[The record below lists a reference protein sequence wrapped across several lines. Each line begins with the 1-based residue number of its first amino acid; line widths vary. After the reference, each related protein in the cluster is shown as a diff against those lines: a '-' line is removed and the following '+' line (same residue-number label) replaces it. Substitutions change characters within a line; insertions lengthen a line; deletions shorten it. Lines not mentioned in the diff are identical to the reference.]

1 MKTKIFFMA
10 ALALMTAACS
20 NDDSDF
26 MNPAQQPANGEIT
39 ITAQLAPKT
48 DGAATRAV
56 SEGTDKIVAAW
67 AEGEHIAI
75 LYEVSG
81 TKYEADA
88 EITEV
93 DGWGTASIT
102 FTVLGTTPDDTACTL
117 VYPRS
122 AAKDDHSGVKDAATL
137 LAAQDGTLNANLDVR
152 VGEGTIQ
159 TSTPSLTV
167 TTQPVAQ
174 FAIFKYTLSG
184 TSIDATHP
192 LVIKDGSEKVIT
204 SVTPASSAT
213 SVYAAMPAAASS
225 TYKFIVT
232 TDDNKYIKSGTA
244 AITAGKYYQTP
255 LEMTARY
262 PLGRGSAT
270 VDDIG
275 SVIAS
280 DHKIYLNVAAAS
292 AAGETAIAVIAY
304 MGYDN
309 GESSPNNHGLAL
321 ALSDASDGCMW
332 KTTETDAGHTKQTD
346 PNYNFTPEGGLQY
359 INNAHNSDDY
369 PAFKAAINYS
379 ATGNDIERWFLPTAY
394 QWQQM
399 INAAGGASNLANM
412 ANLATDNGSYYW
424 SSSEYS
430 GISAWRYTF
439 YDRNWVFGNKTTT
452 GNNRV
457 RACFAF

>member
-1 MKTKIFFMA
+1 MA

-20 NDDSDF
+20 NDDYDF
-26 MNPAQQPANGEIT
+26 QNPVQQPQNVEGIT

-56 SEGTDKIVAAW
+56 SEGTDKIVAEW
-67 AEGEHIAI
+67 AVDEHIAI
-75 LYEVSG
+75 LYEVSD
-81 TKYEADA
+81 TKYVADA
-88 EITEV
+88 TITGV
-93 DGWGTASIT
+93 DGRGAATIT
-102 FTVLGTTPDDTACTL
+102 FTVQGTTPDNTACTL
-117 VYPRS
+117 VYPYD
-122 AAKDDHSGVKDAATL
+122 AAKDDHSGVKDFATL
-137 LAAQDGTLNANLDVR
+137 LANQDGTLSANLDVR
-152 VGEGTIQ
+152 VGAGTIQ
-159 TSTPSLTV
+159 TTTPGLTV
-167 TTQPVAQ
+167 STQPAAQ

-192 LVIKDGSEKVIT
+192 LVIKDGSENVVT
-204 SVTPASSAT
+204 TVTPASSAT

-262 PLGRGSAT
+262 PLGRGNAT

-275 SVIAS
+275 SVITS
-280 DHKIYLNVAAAS
+280 EGTMYLNVAAAS
-292 AAGETAIAVIAY
+292 AANKTPIAVIAY
-304 MGYDN
+304 MGSDN

-346 PNYNFTPEGGLQY
+346 LNDNFTPEYGRQY
-359 INNAHNSDDY
+359 IDNAHNSDDY

-379 ATGNDIERWFLPTAY
+379 VTGDNIERYWFLPTAY

-430 GISAWRYTF
+430 DVSAWRYTF
-439 YDRNWVFGNKTTT
+439 YDRNWVFGNKTTS
-452 GNNRV
+452 NHRV

>member
-1 MKTKIFFMA
+1 MTTKNIFMA

-20 NDDSDF
+20 NDDYDF
-26 MNPAQQPANGEIT
+26 QNPAQQPQNVGGIT

-56 SEGTDKIVAAW
+56 SDGTDKIVAEW

-75 LYEVSG
+75 LYEVSS
-81 TKYEADA
+81 TKYVADA
-88 EITEV
+88 TITGV
-93 DGWGTASIT
+93 DGWGAATIT
-102 FTVLGTTPDDTACTL
+102 FTVQGTTPDNTACTL

-122 AAKDDHSGVKDAATL
+122 AAKADHSGVKDFATL
-137 LAAQDGTLNANLDVR
+137 LANQDGTLSANLDVR
-152 VGEGTIQ
+152 VGAGTIQ
-159 TSTPSLTV
+159 TTTPSLTV
-167 TTQPVAQ
+167 STSPAAQ

-192 LVIKDGSEKVIT
+192 LVIKDGSENV
-204 SVTPASSAT
+204 VTTVMPASSAT

-255 LEMTARY
+255 LAMTARY
-262 PLGRGSAT
+262 PVGRGSAT

-275 SVIAS
+275 SVVTREGTM
-280 DHKIYLNVAAAS
+280 YLNVAAAS
-292 AAGETAIAVIAY
+292 AVGKTAIAMIAY
-304 MGYDN
+304 VGNDN
-309 GESSPNNHGLAL
+309 GESSPYNSGLAL
-321 ALSDASDGCMW
+321 ALSDASDGCKW
-332 KTTETDAGHTKQTD
+332 STS
-346 PNYNFTPEGGLQY
+346 YNLVHATQQGNDFAPEGGLQY
-359 INNAHNSDDY
+359 INGTHNSNDY

-379 ATGNDIERWFLPTAY
+379 AIENDLARWFLPTAY

-399 INAAGGASNLANM
+399 INAAGGASNLQKM
-412 ANLATDNGSYYW
+412 ANLATDKSYW
-424 SSSEYS
+424 SSSEYDNN
-430 GISAWRYTF
+430 SAWRYTF
-439 YDRNWVFGNKTTT
+439 NNGNWFFGDKKSDH
-452 GNNRV
+452 RV

>member
-1 MKTKIFFMA
+1 MA

-20 NDDSDF
+20 NDDYDF
-26 MNPAQQPANGEIT
+26 QNPVQQPQNVEGIT

-102 FTVLGTTPDDTACTL
+102 FTVQGTTPDNTACTL
-117 VYPRS
+117 VYPYD
-122 AAKDDHSGVKDAATL
+122 AAKDDHSGVKDFATL
-137 LAAQDGTLNANLDVR
+137 LAAQDGTLSANLDVR
-152 VGEGTIQ
+152 VGAGTIQ

-244 AITAGKYYQTP
+244 AITAGKYYQTT

-275 SVIAS
+275 SVITS
-280 DHKIYLNVAAAS
+280 EGTMYVNVAAAS
-292 AAGETAIAVIAY
+292 AANKTPIAVIAY
-304 MGYDN
+304 MGSDN

-321 ALSDASDGCMW
+321 ALNDASNGCMW

-346 PNYNFTPEGGLQY
+346 LNAKFTSESGLQY
-359 INNAHNSDDY
+359 IDNAHNSDAY
-369 PAFKAAINYS
+369 PAFKVAINYS
-379 ATGNDIERWFLPTAY
+379 AIENDINRWFLPTAY

-430 GISAWRYTF
+430 DVSAWRYTF
-439 YDRNWVFGNKTTT
+439 YDRNWFFGNKTTS
-452 GNNRV
+452 NHRV

>member
-1 MKTKIFFMA
+1 MA

-304 MGYDN
+304 VGDN
-309 GESSPNNHGLAL
+309 NCESAPLNHGLAL
-321 ALSDASDGCMW
+321 ALNNTGGTCFWSTSYNWANATQQSAS
-332 KTTETDAGHTKQTD
+332 
-346 PNYNFTPEGGLQY
+346 FTPEGGWQY
-359 INNAHNSDDY
+359 NTGRDSDDY
-369 PAFKAAINYS
+369 PAFKAAMHYS
-379 ATGNDIERWFLPTAY
+379 ATENDLVYWFLPSAY
-394 QWQQM
+394 QWKLM
-399 INAAGGASNLANM
+399 INGAGGPGNLAKM
-412 ANLATDNGSYYW
+412 ANLQGYYW
-424 SSSEYS
+424 TSSEYNDQC
-430 GISAWRYTF
+430 AWNVSVSIYG
-439 YDRNWVFGNKTTT
+439 DEEWSSDKKDDECL
-452 GNNRV
+452 V